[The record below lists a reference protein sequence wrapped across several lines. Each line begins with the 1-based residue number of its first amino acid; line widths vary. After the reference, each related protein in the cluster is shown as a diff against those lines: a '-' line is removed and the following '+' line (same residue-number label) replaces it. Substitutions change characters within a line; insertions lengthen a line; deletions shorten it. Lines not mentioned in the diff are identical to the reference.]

1 MKSSIWVRCRSVLD
15 SVMRGEIHLTA
26 DVLWL
31 AEIDGEGVH
40 RGECTRFQSFRRG
53 SDPAGQLLNL
63 ASSASDRRRNGI
75 RQLST
80 LISAGQDRRWLA
92 SVEGTSSGQ
101 NTPDHGPALKLSEFP
116 DTK

>member
-40 RGECTRFQSFRRG
+40 RGECTRFESFGVAVTQPASYSTSRARRQTG
-53 SDPAGQLLNL
+53 TEPAQGT
-63 ASSASDRRRNGI
+63 
-75 RQLST
+75 LST

-101 NTPDHGPALKLSEFP
+101 NTPDHGPALRLSEFP
-116 DTK
+116 GTK